1 MENASKALLI
11 AGGVLITM
19 IVASFGVYLY
29 GVYHDHSEKMLAR
42 MSEKEVSEFNAKFQV
57 FEGKELTA
65 NEVVSIL
72 NLVREN
78 LKNRQGEEYKIN
90 LRLNHNNL
98 NNVSANTS
106 FLKLEVYVK
115 NLNKEDKNFQDDC
128 NEFIRK
134 YTINYSD
141 KYIFKFNII
150 SYHEE
155 NGIINECKIII
166 SEKTT

>member
-29 GVYHDHSEKMLAR
+29 GVYHDHSEKMLAK
-42 MSEKEVSEFNAKFQV
+42 MSEKEVSEFNAKFLA
-57 FEGKELTA
+57 FEDKELTA

-90 LRLNHNNL
+90 LGLNHNNL

-106 FLKLEVYVK
+106 FLKLQGYVN
-115 NLNKEDKNFQDDC
+115 NLNQKDEDFQKDC
-128 NEFIRK
+128 NEFIYK

-141 KYIFKFNII
+141 SYIFKFNII

-155 NGIINECKIII
+155 NGIINNCKILL
-166 SEKTT
+166 SNKTT